1 MAKETHRPPGGVKWS
16 KRATGEVHTSEEKSR
31 ASIVVSAILAVSQP
45 YSTSEIHFA
54 NPDEGRALLDQTI
67 GVGRTMNVID
77 AGLTIARNAGPRT
90 ISELFELDK
99 FTVEMKNGSSILFVR
114 KKPVIC

>member
-1 MAKETHRPPGGVKWS
+1 MLIMAKETWGKQT
-16 KRATGEVHTSEEKSR
+16 TGEVYTAEERNR

-45 YSTSEIHFA
+45 YTTSEIHFR

-67 GVGRTMNVID
+67 GVGRTMDVID

-114 KKPVIC
+114 TKQVVC